1 MADNIKGNLT
11 TILMYV
17 WVLVSPYIAKYVT
30 QDQFIA
36 LATAIIGIVIA
47 IVSSYYPN
55 TFKFLNNDKNMD
67 AEYLN
72 EVFGIDEV
80 LNDEYEADI
89 DDSETK

>member
-11 TILMYV
+11 TVLMYV
-17 WVLVSPYIAKYVT
+17 WVIVSPYIANYIT
-30 QDQFIA
+30 QDQFVA
-36 LATAIIGIVIA
+36 LSTAIVGLVIA

-55 TFKFLNNDKNMD
+55 TFKFLNNDKNN

-72 EVFGIDEV
+72 EVFGVNDV

-89 DDSETK
+89 DDSEA

>member
-36 LATAIIGIVIA
+36 LGTAIVGIVIA

-55 TFKFLNNDKNMD
+55 TFKFLNNDKECN

-89 DDSETK
+89 DDSETE

>member
-11 TILMYV
+11 TVLMYV

-30 QDQFIA
+30 QDQFTA
-36 LATAIIGIVIA
+36 LATAIVGIVIA

-55 TFKFLNNDKNMD
+55 TFKFLNNDKNNN

-89 DDSETK
+89 DDSEAE